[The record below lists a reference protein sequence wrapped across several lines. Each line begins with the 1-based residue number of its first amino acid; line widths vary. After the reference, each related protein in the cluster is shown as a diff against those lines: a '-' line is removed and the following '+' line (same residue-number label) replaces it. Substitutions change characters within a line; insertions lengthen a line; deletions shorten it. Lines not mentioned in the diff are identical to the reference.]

1 MGWTRQPAKRSLVT
15 HVNNESGRREKE
27 QGTRLHTAKQ
37 KKKRRANVRRR
48 ASNQAHTSTHT
59 RSKRALSPLLFS
71 FPFLSLVVTSEWAEN
86 EEYTNNNEGRA
97 KGGQKKKKESNERR
111 GKERKWDPW
120 QDLKARAVS
129 ADPLVMRRRKG
140 RERGRGKGGGVSE
153 GRNALQGREMRT
165 HQVVKGMYLTK
176 GDAERC
182 CFSYVLFTY
191 LLS

>member
-1 MGWTRQPAKRSLVT
+1 LLRFRRGSLAGTEKRRRRVGTLPPKKKKHKAQIKMGWTRQPAKRSLVT

-111 GKERKWDPW
+111 GKERKWDP
-120 QDLKARAVS
+120 
-129 ADPLVMRRRKG
+129 
-140 RERGRGKGGGVSE
+140 
-153 GRNALQGREMRT
+153 
-165 HQVVKGMYLTK
+165 
-176 GDAERC
+176 
-182 CFSYVLFTY
+182 
-191 LLS
+191 